1 MEKVEYTH
9 VDDHAD
15 LELMA
20 PMVTVNIKHEF
31 SPEELKKEGEVLA
44 QLVSD
49 KQLIEN
55 EKKVA
60 MTVFKNRIETCAGE
74 INLHSSNIN
83 YGFTY
88 HDVAAEMYRDWN
100 ACQRVYF
107 DKQTGN
113 FIKSENF
120 HPSDFQKKLDF
131 EAEEEKLRLADIE
144 RQKQIE
150 ANNSAWDYAEGRS
163 LDDDIFAPIDDIIVN
178 KNVQQIPR
186 EETFNPDGVK
196 LGSGPDGTFLDQHGN
211 ITEFD
216 SEELPI

>member
-9 VDDHAD
+9 LDDHAD

-31 SPEELKKEGEVLA
+31 TLEELKKEGEVLA

-49 KQLIEN
+49 QQAIEN

-74 INLHSSNIN
+74 IKLHSSNIN

-88 HDVAAEMYRDWN
+88 HDVAAEMYRDWKN
-100 ACQRVYF
+100 CQRVYF
-107 DKQTGN
+107 DKQTGD

-150 ANNSAWDYAEGRS
+150 ANNQAGDFAEGDTD
-163 LDDDIFAPIDDIIVN
+163 LFAPIDDIIIDKKLSIV
-178 KNVQQIPR
+178 R
-186 EETFNPDGVK
+186 DEETAPNDRDGV
-196 LGSGPDGTFLDQHGN
+196 FRDQHGN
-211 ITEFD
+211 IIAAED
-216 SEELPI
+216 EDLPI

>member
-9 VDDHAD
+9 VEDHPH

-31 SPEELKKEGEVLA
+31 TPEELKKEGEVLA

-49 KQLIEN
+49 QQTIEN

-74 INLHSSNIN
+74 IKLHSSNIN

-100 ACQRVYF
+100 NCQRVYF

-131 EAEEEKLRLADIE
+131 EAEEERLKQLDIA
-144 RQKQIE
+144 RQQQIE
-150 ANNSAWDYAEGRS
+150 ENNAAGNHAEG
-163 LDDDIFAPIDDIIVN
+163 DIFDRVDEIIVN
-178 KNVQQIPR
+178 K
-186 EETFNPDGVK
+186 K
-196 LGSGPDGTFLDQHGN
+196 LGLHKVENDEEGVFRDQHGN
-211 ITEFD
+211 IIAAAHGN
-216 SEELPI
+216 LPI